1 MPSPV
6 WIHWPKGFE
15 QEAMRVQAASEDP
28 AAWAELMADPVM
40 GPAVTELM
48 SLPSRPPITLAERQ
62 EFGRQEAKTR
72 SQTMVSEGVLVPHG
86 TIEVENEGPNWYL
99 AIERRS
105 GRVFVLESYELPPT
119 PPEPEPDPTALLV
132 EELTPQ
138 LAEAVLEQLE
148 PLLVGLERR
157 ILAAQA
163 PAPPQDVEITDETGA
178 TTSIRRG
185 ADATV
190 IQGPDGRR
198 TIIRRRPSA
207 S

>member
-62 EFGRQEAKTR
+62 EFGRQEAEKR
-72 SQTMVSEGVLVPHG
+72 SRKSVSGGFLVPHG

-148 PLLVGLERR
+148 PLLAGLERR